1 MNLFFDTSSLFKLYH
16 KEDGTEVLLN
26 LFTTEKIDQ
35 IFIAE
40 ITIIEFSSA
49 VWKKCRKNEIDVT
62 TAKLLIERFDDD
74 LSKYSFVVSNSHLLK
89 SAKELIGKYW
99 KNGLRTL
106 DSIQLSSVLEVKS
119 KVGLFLTSDNVLGEV
134 ATIEGLSVN

>member
-16 KEDGTEVLLN
+16 KEDGTEELLN
-26 LFTTEKIDQ
+26 LFTTKKINQ

-62 TAKLLIERFDDD
+62 TAKLLIKRFDDD
-74 LSKYSFVVSNSHLLK
+74 LSKYSFVVSNSHLLQN
-89 SAKELIGKYW
+89 AKDLIGKYW
-99 KNGLRTL
+99 QIGLRTL

-134 ATIEGLSVN
+134 AAIEGLSVN

>member
-1 MNLFFDTSSLFKLYH
+1 M
-16 KEDGTEVLLN
+16 
-26 LFTTEKIDQ
+26 
-35 IFIAE
+35 
-40 ITIIEFSSA
+40 
-49 VWKKCRKNEIDVT
+49 T

-134 ATIEGLSVN
+134 ATMEGLSVK